1 MFNKKRLPCP
11 ISLACLAVLALVS
24 FNSPARA
31 VGVGSETA
39 HNLALI
45 PFAIGLSW
53 LSVEN
58 KLCNKNKR
66 LHPVIFP
73 DCDSAP
79 KAMTLNKNAVVTG
92 LSEPFQVMSLII
104 QSESGSQNL
113 MARLSDATLVSNG
126 HSTPDLLLLADRQS
140 PFCNRKDAL
149 APFQQNWLDLKAV
162 SSSSRQHSDKSHRQI
177 GDLPDKPEL
186 LVGINE
192 EGFIVFIIVEIDERG
207 KSHIKQLKTN
217 VLVTDSHAQDF
228 IQQLIEYQNVAI
240 TSELSIRLKQK
251 WHTTSPGEN
260 ESDYPIPGSEE
271 IKHVAANLQPVRP
284 LLNIG
289 YSGLQSGAASVIQSP
304 ANIAHS
310 LRFRYD
316 EEYHARNTAYSNFN
330 QPDGSVT
337 VNEPFNTIDEYIDY
351 INEMLGHLT
360 LKVMLPEILAFLK
373 DEVDFTE
380 GDARQKLTF
389 KRHINFIQEVVD
401 AGSEEEINQLLD
413 IELKELQKR
422 HQYITHL
429 EHFWWWAVSI
439 FEQSG
444 LDWAAEDYMR
454 KLLALWPDNSDLGG
468 ALVWHLIHRDK
479 VKPANDLVKK
489 WERKKRF
496 SRKSI
501 NGIKNM
507 LSKKS
512 IRRIKNADYTN
523 FKPFS
528 KIIRGQTTVNLS
540 EPGGR

>member
-1 MFNKKRLPCP
+1 MFNKKRLSCP
-11 ISLACLAVLALVS
+11 ISATCLAVLSLVS
-24 FNSPARA
+24 FNLPARDA
-31 VGVGSETA
+31 GVESQTI

-58 KLCNKNKR
+58 KLCSKNKR
-66 LHPVIFP
+66 LYPVIFP

-79 KAMTLNKNAVVTG
+79 KTMTLNKNAEVTG

-104 QSESGSQNL
+104 QPEGGSRNL
-113 MARLSDATLVSNG
+113 MVRLSDATLVSNR

-140 PFCNRKDAL
+140 PFCTREDAL
-149 APFQQNWLDLKAV
+149 TPFQQNWLDLKAV
-162 SSSSRQHSDKSHRQI
+162 TSSSRQHSDKSHRQI

-186 LVGINE
+186 LVGMNE

-207 KSHIKQLKTN
+207 ASHIKQLKTN

-228 IQQLIEYQNVAI
+228 IQQLVEYQNVAI
-240 TSELSIRLKQK
+240 TPELSMRLKQK
-251 WHTTSPGEN
+251 WHTTSPGEDD
-260 ESDYPIPGSEE
+260 SDYPIPGSEE
-271 IKHVAANLQPVRP
+271 IKHAVASLQPVRP
-284 LLNIG
+284 LFSTED
-289 YSGLQSGAASVIQSP
+289 SGLLSGAGSVIQSP
-304 ANIAHS
+304 ANSGNS
-310 LRFRYD
+310 LGFRYD

-330 QPDGSVT
+330 QPNGLVT
-337 VNEPFNTIDEYIDY
+337 VNQSFSTIDEYIDY

-360 LKVMLPEILAFLK
+360 LKVMLPEILTFLK
-373 DEVDFTE
+373 DEVDFT
-380 GDARQKLTF
+380 GDDARQKLTF
-389 KRHINFIQEVVD
+389 KRHINFIQSVVD

-413 IELKELQKR
+413 IELKELQRR

-444 LDWAAEDYMR
+444 LDSAAEDYMR

-468 ALVWHLIHRDK
+468 TLVWHLIHRNK
-479 VKPANDLVKK
+479 VESANDLVKK

-496 SRKSI
+496 SRET
-501 NGIKNM
+501 IKLIKRM
-507 LSKKS
+507 FSKGS
-512 IRRIKNADYTN
+512 IRRIKSAVYCN

-528 KIIRGQTTVNLS
+528 KIIETRQW
-540 EPGGR
+540 